1 MDSTT
6 VELADGPNGANGGM
20 CFAANLVIIPVML
33 TSVQP
38 TQIEN
43 KLDRILLKVQKPG
56 RYVGGELNSI
66 VKDWDAVQTK
76 VAFVF
81 PDIYDIGVSN
91 VGLKILYDQVN
102 QRGDALAERA
112 YAPWFDMEA
121 LMRQH
126 GIPLYALESKRPLA
140 CFDLIGFTLPY
151 ETLYTNTLN
160 VLDLSGIPLRSA
172 DRDETHPIV
181 IAGGHAT
188 MNPEPMHAF
197 IDAFV
202 IGEGEEV
209 IHDIINVIQAVKGK
223 RKEER
228 DDLFLLSSFDARQQ
242 LLHAL
247 AKIQGV
253 YVPSLYEAYYLED
266 DTVSHIEPIVAD
278 IPKIITKRL
287 VAKLPPPPTR
297 FIVPNV
303 DIVHNRISVEI
314 MRGCTRGCR
323 FCHAG
328 MITRPVRERSVDEVM
343 QALEE
348 SIKHSGFEEIAL
360 LSLSSS
366 DYSHVLEL
374 VTRVGERFGDTHLK
388 VSLPSLRIES
398 VSIDLMEKLKDKRS
412 GGFTLAPEAATE
424 RMRRIINKFV
434 PDEEVIN
441 TTREIYARGWTTIK
455 LYFMIGH
462 PSETLE
468 DVQAIADLCK
478 RVIAEGRKV
487 AGMRVKLNAGVS
499 TFVPKSQT
507 PFQWVSCDT
516 PEQIKAKQALL
527 RRELGRDRNIKLSL
541 TDAEDSFLEAWL
553 SRGDRR
559 MAEVVY
565 TAWKNGAKFDAW
577 FEGRKYQTWINAF
590 AERGLD
596 PLFYTHRQRRTDEVF
611 PWEHITAAVRKNFL
625 FQDFRQSL
633 EGQIR
638 VDCRLNC
645 FACGILPT
653 FAQMR
658 RENPGEGWKCP
669 DVKSPARA
677 VSSESVIG
685 HQPALSGVE
694 GLSLNSLPMV
704 GD

>member
-1 MDSTT
+1 
-6 VELADGPNGANGGM
+6 
-20 CFAANLVIIPVML
+20 ML
-33 TSVQP
+33 TP
-38 TQIEN
+38 EQIES
-43 KLDRILLKVQKPG
+43 KLDKILLRVQKPG
-56 RYVGGELNSI
+56 RYVGGELNTI
-66 VKDWDAVQTK
+66 VKDWNSVQTK

-91 VGLKILYDQVN
+91 VGLKILLDQVN
-102 QRGDALAERA
+102 QRDDALAERA
-112 YAPWFDMEA
+112 YSPWLDMEA
-121 LMRQH
+121 LMREH

-151 ETLYTNTLN
+151 ETLYTNALN
-160 VLDLSGIPLRSA
+160 ALDLAGIPVRSA

-181 IAGGHAT
+181 IAGGHST

-209 IHDIINVIQAVKGK
+209 IHDIINVIQRMSLRGG
-223 RKEER
+223 RSSRRSNLPPNEEIASTPSVSR
-228 DDLFLLSSFDARQQ
+228 NDILIE
-242 LLHAL
+242 L
-247 AKIQGV
+247 AKIQGI
-253 YVPSLYEAYYLED
+253 YVPQFYEANYLED
-266 DTVSHIEPIVAD
+266 GTVANIEPIISD
-278 IPKIITKRL
+278 IPKIVTKRL
-287 VAKLPPPPTR
+287 VAKLPPPPTK
-297 FIVPNV
+297 FIVPNI
-303 DIVHNRISVEI
+303 DIVHNRVSIEI

-328 MITRPVRERSVDEVM
+328 MITRPVRERPVEEVL
-343 QALEE
+343 QAAEE
-348 SIKHSGFEEIAL
+348 AIKNTGFEELAL

-366 DYSHVLEL
+366 DYTDVLEL
-374 VTRVGERFGDTHLK
+374 VTKVGEKFGGTHLK
-388 VSLPSLRIES
+388 ISLPSLRIES
-398 VSIDLMEKLKDKRS
+398 VSIDLMEKLKDRRS

-441 TTREIYARGWTTIK
+441 TTREIYRRGWTTIK

-468 DVQAIADLCK
+468 DVQAIAELCK

-516 PEQIKAKQALL
+516 PEQIEAKQALL
-527 RRELGRDRNIKLSL
+527 RRELGRDKNIKLSL
-541 TDAEDSFLEAWL
+541 TKAHDSFLEAWL

-565 TAWKNGAKFDAW
+565 SAWKNGSKFDAW
-577 FEGRKYQTWINAF
+577 DEGRKYDAWIAAF
-590 AERGLD
+590 EQHGLD

-638 VDCRLNC
+638 VDCRLDC

-658 RENPGEGWKCP
+658 RENPGDVWKCP
-669 DVKSPARA
+669 DVKSPAPK
-677 VSSESVIG
+677 VISEQVIS
-685 HQPALSGVE
+685 HQPVLSRVE
-694 GLSLNSLPMV
+694 GLTMV

>member
-1 MDSTT
+1 
-6 VELADGPNGANGGM
+6 
-20 CFAANLVIIPVML
+20 ML
-33 TSVQP
+33 TPVRLTPS
-38 TQIEN
+38 QIEN

-56 RYVGGELNSI
+56 RYVGGELNSV
-66 VKDWDAVQTK
+66 VKNWDSVKTT

-102 QRGDALAERA
+102 QREDALAERA
-112 YAPWFDMEA
+112 YAPWLDMEA
-121 LMRQH
+121 LMREH
-126 GIPLYALESKRPLA
+126 EIPLYTLESKRPLA
-140 CFDLIGFTLPY
+140 SFDLIGFSLPY

-160 VLDLSGIPLRSA
+160 VLDLAGIPVRSA
-172 DRDETHPIV
+172 DRDETHPII
-181 IAGGHAT
+181 IAGGHST

-209 IHDIINVIQAVKGK
+209 IHEIIDTIMSLRPSGSNLIVNEQIASPPTVSRNDIL
-223 RKEER
+223 KE
-228 DDLFLLSSFDARQQ
+228 
-242 LLHAL
+242 L
-247 AKIQGV
+247 AKLHGV
-253 YVPSLYEAYYLED
+253 YVPRFYETYYLED
-266 DTVSHIEPIVAD
+266 GTVSHTEPTIPD
-278 IPKIITKRL
+278 IPKVITKRI
-287 VAKLPPPPTR
+287 VPILPPPPTR
-297 FIVPNV
+297 FIVPNIDV
-303 DIVHNRISVEI
+303 VHNRVSVEI

-328 MITRPVRERSVDEVM
+328 MITRPVRERSVDEII
-343 QALEE
+343 QAAEDA
-348 SIKHSGFEEIAL
+348 IKYSGFEDLSL

-366 DYSHVLEL
+366 DYTDILEL
-374 VTRVGERFGDTHLK
+374 VTK
-388 VSLPSLRIES
+388 VSEKFDGKNLNIGLPSLRIES
-398 VSIDLMEKLKDKRS
+398 VSIDLMEKLKQSGRS
-412 GGFTLAPEAATE
+412 SGFTLAPEAATE
-424 RMRRIINKFV
+424 RMRRIINKFI
-434 PDEEVIN
+434 PDEEILN
-441 TTREIYARGWTTIK
+441 TTREIYRRGWTTIK

-487 AGMRVKLNAGVS
+487 IGMKAKLNAGVS

-541 TDAEDSFLEAWL
+541 TKAEDSFLEAWL

-565 TAWKNGAKFDAW
+565 SAWKNGSKFDAW
-577 FEGRKYQTWINAF
+577 DEGKKYGAWIQAFEEQ
-590 AERGLD
+590 GLD

-653 FAQMR
+653 FANMR
-658 RENPGEGWKCP
+658 RENPGDVWKCP
-669 DVKSPARA
+669 DVKSPAHSKQLL
-677 VSSESVIG
+677 VTSN
-685 HQPALSGVE
+685 Q
-694 GLSLNSLPMV
+694 LPIV

>member
-1 MDSTT
+1 MFTPFSS
-6 VELADGPNGANGGM
+6 E
-20 CFAANLVIIPVML
+20 
-33 TSVQP
+33 
-38 TQIEN
+38 QIES

-66 VKDWDAVQTK
+66 VKDWDKVETR

-102 QRGDALAERA
+102 QREDALAERA
-112 YAPWFDMEA
+112 YAPWLDMEA
-121 LMRQH
+121 LMREH
-126 GIPLYALESKRPLA
+126 GIPLYTLESKRPLA
-140 CFDLIGFTLPY
+140 CFDLIGFSLPY

-160 VLDLSGIPLRSA
+160 ALDLAGIPVRSE
-172 DRDETHPIV
+172 DRDETHPII
-181 IAGGHAT
+181 IAGGHST

-202 IGEGEEV
+202 VGEGEEV
-209 IHDIINVIQAVKGK
+209 IHDIIDALQDFRKK
-223 RKEER
+223 RKEEGS
-228 DDLFLLSSFDARQQ
+228 DIFQLSSFDARTK
-242 LLHAL
+242 LLHTL
-247 AKIQGV
+247 AQIQGV
-253 YVPSLYEAYYLED
+253 YVPRFYEAYYLED
-266 DTVSHIEPIVAD
+266 GTVSHIEPI
-278 IPKIITKRL
+278 IPDVPKVIMKRI
-287 VAKLPPPPTR
+287 VPVLPPPPTK
-297 FIVPNV
+297 FIVPNI
-303 DIVHNRISVEI
+303 DIVHNRVSVEI

-328 MITRPVRERSVDEVM
+328 MITRPIRERSVDEVL
-343 QALEE
+343 QAAEE
-348 SIKHSGFEEIAL
+348 AIKSTGFEELAL

-366 DYSHVLEL
+366 DYSNVLEL
-374 VTRVGERFGDTHLK
+374 VTKVGEKFGGTHLK
-388 VSLPSLRIES
+388 IGLPSLRIES
-398 VSIDLMEKLKDKRS
+398 VSIDLMEKLKTNRS

-424 RMRRIINKFV
+424 RMRRIINKFI
-434 PDEEVIN
+434 PDEDIIN
-441 TTREIYARGWTTIK
+441 TTREIYLRGWTTIK

-478 RVIAEGRKV
+478 KVLAEGRKV
-487 AGMRVKLNAGVS
+487 IGMKAKLNAGVS

-541 TDAEDSFLEAWL
+541 TKAEDSFLEAWL

-565 TAWKNGAKFDAW
+565 SAWKNGTKFDAW
-577 FEGRKYQTWINAF
+577 DEGVKQDAWMAAFEQH
-590 AERGLD
+590 GLD

-653 FAQMR
+653 FANLR
-658 RENPGEGWKCP
+658 RENPGDVWKCP
-669 DVKSPARA
+669 EVKSPARK
-677 VSSESVIG
+677 VPSTSVID
-685 HQPALSGVE
+685 HP
-694 GLSLNSLPMV
+694 LPVV

>member
-1 MDSTT
+1 MFTR
-6 VELADGPNGANGGM
+6 E
-20 CFAANLVIIPVML
+20 
-33 TSVQP
+33 
-38 TQIEN
+38 QIEL
-43 KLDRILLKVQKPG
+43 KLDRILLRVQKPG

-66 VKDWDAVQTK
+66 AKDWDSVAVK

-102 QRGDALAERA
+102 QREDALAERV
-112 YAPWFDMEA
+112 YAPWLDMEA
-121 LMRQH
+121 LMREH

-151 ETLYTNTLN
+151 ETLYTNALN
-160 VLDLSGIPLRSA
+160 VLDLAGIPVRSI
-172 DRDETHPIV
+172 DRDETHPII
-181 IAGGHAT
+181 IAGGHST

-197 IDAFV
+197 MDAFV
-202 IGEGEEV
+202 VGEGEEV
-209 IHDIINVIQAVKGK
+209 IHDIINVISSLRTK
-223 RKEER
+223 RSNLLTDGEIAPGYRPRNDVLKE
-228 DDLFLLSSFDARQQ
+228 
-242 LLHAL
+242 L
-247 AKIQGV
+247 AKIPGV
-253 YVPSLYEAYYLED
+253 YVPRFYEASYMD
-266 DTVSHIEPIVAD
+266 DGTVAAIEPTVPD
-278 IPKIITKRL
+278 VPKIITKRI
-287 VAKLPPPPTR
+287 VAKLPPPPTH
-297 FIVPNV
+297 FIVPNIDV
-303 DIVHNRISVEI
+303 VHNRVSVEI

-328 MITRPVRERSVDEVM
+328 MITRPVRERSVDEVLDAAEAAI
-343 QALEE
+343 QY
-348 SIKHSGFEEIAL
+348 SGFEDLAF

-366 DYSHVLEL
+366 DYTHILEL
-374 VTRVGERFGDTHLK
+374 VTKAAERFEGKHLNIG
-388 VSLPSLRIES
+388 LPSLRIES
-398 VSIDLMEKLKDKRS
+398 VSIDLMEKIRENGRAS
-412 GGFTLAPEAATE
+412 GFTLAPEAATE
-424 RMRRIINKFV
+424 RMRRIINKFI
-434 PDEEVIN
+434 PDEEIIN
-441 TTREIYARGWTTIK
+441 TTREIYRRGWTTVK

-487 AGMRVKLNAGVS
+487 IGMKAKLNAGVS

-516 PEQIKAKQALL
+516 PEQIRAKQNLL
-527 RRELGRDRNIKLSL
+527 RDELKRDRNIKLSL
-541 TDAEDSFLEAWL
+541 TSAEDSYLEAWL

-565 TAWKNGAKFDAW
+565 SAWKGGSKFDAW
-577 FEGRKYQTWINAF
+577 DEGKKYDAWMKAFEEQ
-590 AERGLD
+590 GLD

-645 FACGILPT
+645 YACGILPT
-653 FAQMR
+653 FAGLR
-658 RENPGEGWKCP
+658 RDNPGESWKCP
-669 DVKSPARA
+669 DVKSPAKAA
-677 VSSESVIG
+677 VSTLLPVIG
-685 HQPALSGVE
+685 
-694 GLSLNSLPMV
+694 
-704 GD
+704 D